1 MTDIVISNFPAFLTN
16 RFVTCWT
23 SFYRSVAFLFLFSW
37 RQLRRLVVVA
47 LMTVTACFVGQ
58 KCMTFMCAFNN
69 FLLPR
74 SRWTHIMYTSS
85 FIFWSRWTHIM
96 YTSSFISLCRHFWY
110 YFFMQKK
117 HCLQAHG
124 TTFLFIHTGLS
135 SARYG
140 DAQSSS
146 IPLLMIDIPRSI
158 WNLRLPPFLL
168 KYFFHSGRRLF
179 FTQCLTIR

>member
-1 MTDIVISNFPAFLTN
+1 MTDIVISNFPTFLTN
-16 RFVTCWT
+16 RFVTYWT

-47 LMTVTACFVGQ
+47 LLAVTACFVGQ

-85 FIFWSRWTHIM
+85 FISWS
-96 YTSSFISLCRHFWY
+96 RHFWY

-135 SARYG
+135 YARYG

-168 KYFFHSGRRLF
+168 KYFSIQARDCFLH
-179 FTQCLTIR
+179 IA